1 MAKLGEKTPIYL
13 QIAGWALVISAL
25 LWMAL
30 APAVAT
36 AGQLSG
42 CSFGCA
48 CLTWVVSPGNP
59 PPLIGRGFFAQNCC
73 FGYSF
78 QVSDA
83 GKSATTQLT
92 LQYKETSFT
101 DWCQGVNEQWQQTK
115 NNIYT
120 GQNPLNDLNC
130 FQTCSAP

>member
-1 MAKLGEKTPIYL
+1 MAKLSEKTPIYL

-48 CLTWVVSPGNP
+48 SPW
-59 PPLIGRGFFAQNCC
+59 GRVFIAQSCC
-73 FGYSF
+73 FGYSS

-83 GKSATTQLT
+83 SKSATTQLT
-92 LQYKETSFT
+92 LQYKETVFN
-101 DWCQGVNEQWQQTK
+101 DWCQGVNEEWQQTK
-115 NNIYT
+115 NNTTT
-120 GQNPLNDLNC
+120 GQNPLNDPNC
-130 FQTCSAP
+130 FQTCQVP